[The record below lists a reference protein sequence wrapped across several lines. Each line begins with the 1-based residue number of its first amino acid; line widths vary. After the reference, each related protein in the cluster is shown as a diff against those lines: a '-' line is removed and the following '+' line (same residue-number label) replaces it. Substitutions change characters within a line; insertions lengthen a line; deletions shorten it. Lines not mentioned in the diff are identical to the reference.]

1 MKNNTFKIIS
11 GSLKGRNFSFKDA
24 HGLRPTSGKARE
36 TLFNWLQFEISG
48 KTILDPFSGTGALG
62 IEALSRGA
70 SMVYFIEKNSEA
82 FKTLESNLNLLNPN
96 QYNLI
101 NQDSIKYLEKS
112 DLLPFDLIFLD
123 PPFNKGLLPSI
134 LSVLSIKNLIST
146 KSKIYIESEYEVD
159 LKFLNSNIMKKCRMV
174 KQKKSGNVHYCLISL
189 EEL

>member
-1 MKNNTFKIIS
+1 M
-11 GSLKGRNFSFKDA
+11 KGRNFSFKDA

-70 SMVYFIEKNSEA
+70 SKVYFIEKNSKA

-101 NQDSIKYLEKS
+101 NQDSIKYLEKA
-112 DLLPFDLIFLD
+112 DLLPFDIIFLD
-123 PPFNKGLLPSI
+123 PPFNKELLPSI
-134 LSVLSIKNLIST
+134 LSLLSIKNLISSR
-146 KSKIYIESEYEVD
+146 SKIYIESEYEME
-159 LKFLNSNIMKKCRMV
+159 LGFLNLNIMYKCRIV

>member
-1 MKNNTFKIIS
+1 M
-11 GSLKGRNFSFKDA
+11 KGRKFSFKDYD
-24 HGLRPTSGKARE
+24 GLRPTSGKVRE
-36 TLFNWLQFEISG
+36 TLFNWLQFEISD

-70 SMVYFIEKNSEA
+70 SMVYFIEKNTKA
-82 FKTLESNLNLLNPN
+82 FKTLESNLNLLNLN

-101 NQDSIKYLEKS
+101 NQDSIKYLEKA

-134 LSVLSIKNLIST
+134 LSLLSRKNLIST
-146 KSKIYIESEYEVD
+146 ESKIYIESEYEMN
-159 LKFLNSNIMKKCRMV
+159 LEFLNSNIMYKCRIV

>member
-1 MKNNTFKIIS
+1 M
-11 GSLKGRNFSFKDA
+11 KGRKLSFKDA
-24 HGLRPTSGKARE
+24 DGLRPTSGKARE
-36 TLFNWLQFEISG
+36 TLFNWLQFEISD

-70 SMVYFIEKNSEA
+70 SKVYFIEKNSKA
-82 FKTLESNLNLLNPN
+82 FKTLESNLKLLSPN

-101 NQDSIKYLEKS
+101 NQDSIKYLEKA

-134 LSVLSIKNLIST
+134 LSLLSRKNLINI
-146 KSKIYIESEYEVD
+146 KSKIYIESEYEMNIE
-159 LKFLNSNIMKKCRMV
+159 FLNSNTMYECRIV

>member
-1 MKNNTFKIIS
+1 M
-11 GSLKGRNFSFKDA
+11 KGRKLSFKDA
-24 HGLRPTSGKARE
+24 DGLRPTSGKARE
-36 TLFNWLQFEISG
+36 TLFNWLQFEISD

-70 SMVYFIEKNSEA
+70 SKVYFIEKNSKA

-101 NQDSIKYLEKS
+101 NQDSIKYLEKA

-134 LSVLSIKNLIST
+134 LSLLSRKNLIST
-146 KSKIYIESEYEVD
+146 ESKIYIESEYEMNIE
-159 LKFLNSNIMKKCRMV
+159 FLNSNIMYKCRIV

>member
-1 MKNNTFKIIS
+1 M
-11 GSLKGRNFSFKDA
+11 KGRKFPFKDVD
-24 HGLRPTSGKARE
+24 GLRPTSGKARE

-70 SMVYFIEKNSEA
+70 SKVYFIEKNSKA
-82 FKTLESNLNLLNPN
+82 FEILKSSLNLLNPN

-101 NQDSIKYLEKS
+101 NQDSIKYLEKA
-112 DLLPFDLIFLD
+112 DLLPFDIIFLD
-123 PPFNKGLLPSI
+123 PPFNKELLPSI
-134 LSVLSIKNLIST
+134 LLLLSRKKLIST
-146 KSKIYIESEYEVD
+146 KSKIYIESEYEINIE
-159 LKFLNSNIMKKCRMV
+159 FLNSNIMYKCRIV

>member
-1 MKNNTFKIIS
+1 M
-11 GSLKGRNFSFKDA
+11 KGRKLSFKDA
-24 HGLRPTSGKARE
+24 VGLRPTSGKARE
-36 TLFNWLQFEISG
+36 TLFNWLQFEISD
-48 KTILDPFSGTGALG
+48 KTILDPFSGSGALG

-70 SMVYFIEKNSEA
+70 SKVYFIEKNIKA

-101 NQDSIKYLEKS
+101 NQDSIKYLEKA

-134 LSVLSIKNLIST
+134 LSLLSRKNLINT
-146 KSKIYIESEYEVD
+146 KSKIYIESEYEMN
-159 LKFLNSNIMKKCRMV
+159 LEFLNSNIMYKSRIV

>member
-1 MKNNTFKIIS
+1 M
-11 GSLKGRNFSFKDA
+11 KGRKLSFKDA
-24 HGLRPTSGKARE
+24 DGLRPTSGKARE
-36 TLFNWLQFEISG
+36 TLFNWLQFEISD

-70 SMVYFIEKNSEA
+70 SKVYFIEKNSKA
-82 FKTLESNLNLLNPN
+82 FKILESNLNLLNPN

-101 NQDSIKYLEKS
+101 NQDSIKYLEKA

-123 PPFNKGLLPSI
+123 PPFNKGLVPSI
-134 LSVLSIKNLIST
+134 LSLLSRKNLIST
-146 KSKIYIESEYEVD
+146 ESKIYIESEYEMN
-159 LKFLNSNIMKKCRMV
+159 LEFLNSNIMYKCRIV

>member
-1 MKNNTFKIIS
+1 M
-11 GSLKGRNFSFKDA
+11 KGRKLSFKDA
-24 HGLRPTSGKARE
+24 DGLRPTSGKARE
-36 TLFNWLQFEISG
+36 TLFNWLQFEISD

-70 SMVYFIEKNSEA
+70 SKVYFIEKNSKA

-101 NQDSIKYLEKS
+101 NQDSIKYLEKA

-134 LSVLSIKNLIST
+134 LSLLSRKNLIST
-146 KSKIYIESEYEVD
+146 ESKIYIESEYEMN
-159 LKFLNSNIMKKCRMV
+159 LEFLNSNIMYKCRIV

>member
-1 MKNNTFKIIS
+1 M
-11 GSLKGRNFSFKDA
+11 KGRKLSFKDA
-24 HGLRPTSGKARE
+24 DGLRPTSGKARE
-36 TLFNWLQFEISG
+36 TLFNWLQFEISD

-70 SMVYFIEKNSEA
+70 SKVYFIEKNSKA

-101 NQDSIKYLEKS
+101 NQDSFKYLEKA

-134 LSVLSIKNLIST
+134 LSLLSRKNLINT
-146 KSKIYIESEYEVD
+146 KSKIYIESEYEMNIE
-159 LKFLNSNIMKKCRMV
+159 FLNSNTMYKCRIV

>member
-1 MKNNTFKIIS
+1 
-11 GSLKGRNFSFKDA
+11 LKGRKLSFKDA
-24 HGLRPTSGKARE
+24 DGLRPTSGKARE
-36 TLFNWLQFEISG
+36 TLFNWLQFEISD
-48 KTILDPFSGTGALG
+48 KTILDPFSGSGALG

-70 SMVYFIEKNSEA
+70 SKVCFIEKNSKA
-82 FKTLESNLNLLNPN
+82 FKTLESNLNLLNTN

-101 NQDSIKYLEKS
+101 NQDSIKYLEKA

-134 LSVLSIKNLIST
+134 LSLLSRKNLIST
-146 KSKIYIESEYEVD
+146 ESKIYIESEYEMN
-159 LKFLNSNIMKKCRMV
+159 LEFLNSNIMYKCRIV

>member
-1 MKNNTFKIIS
+1 M
-11 GSLKGRNFSFKDA
+11 KGRNFSFKDA

>member
-1 MKNNTFKIIS
+1 
-11 GSLKGRNFSFKDA
+11 LKGRKFPFKDVD
-24 HGLRPTSGKARE
+24 GLRPTSGKARE

-70 SMVYFIEKNSEA
+70 SKVYFIEKNSKA
-82 FKTLESNLNLLNPN
+82 FKILKSSLNLLNPN

-101 NQDSIKYLEKS
+101 NQDSIKYLEKA
-112 DLLPFDLIFLD
+112 DLLPFDIIFLD
-123 PPFNKGLLPSI
+123 PPFNKELLPSI
-134 LSVLSIKNLIST
+134 LLLLSRKKLIST
-146 KSKIYIESEYEVD
+146 KSKIYIESEYEINIE
-159 LKFLNSNIMKKCRMV
+159 FLNSNIMYKCRIV

>member
-1 MKNNTFKIIS
+1 M
-11 GSLKGRNFSFKDA
+11 KGRKLSFKDA
-24 HGLRPTSGKARE
+24 DGLRPTSGKARE
-36 TLFNWLQFEISG
+36 TLFNWLQFEISD

-70 SMVYFIEKNSEA
+70 RKVYFIEKNSKV
-82 FKTLESNLNLLNPN
+82 FKILESNLNLLNPN

-101 NQDSIKYLEKS
+101 NQDSIKYLEKA
-112 DLLPFDLIFLD
+112 DLLPFDIIFLD

-134 LSVLSIKNLIST
+134 LSLLSRKNLIST
-146 KSKIYIESEYEVD
+146 ESKIYIESEYEMN
-159 LKFLNSNIMKKCRMV
+159 LEFLNSNIMYKCRIV

>member
-1 MKNNTFKIIS
+1 M
-11 GSLKGRNFSFKDA
+11 KGRKLSFKDA
-24 HGLRPTSGKARE
+24 DGLRPTSGKARE
-36 TLFNWLQFEISG
+36 TLFNWLQFEISD

-70 SMVYFIEKNSEA
+70 SKVYFIEKNSKA

-96 QYNLI
+96 QYNLT
-101 NQDSIKYLEKS
+101 NQDSIKYLEKA

-134 LSVLSIKNLIST
+134 LSLLSRKNLIST
-146 KSKIYIESEYEVD
+146 ESKIFIESEYEIN
-159 LKFLNSNIMKKCRMV
+159 LEFLNSNVMNKCRIV